1 MLLVFKFLNLKM
13 DYFLKVY
20 YLGKNVFGG
29 VNSIILTHLHNIPPF
44 YGITNVPGMLDIEN
58 GDNMLLWNIGNYLSI
73 DTVTHPKG
81 PEPQI
86 LQLRHVVN

>member
-58 GDNMLLWNIGNYLSI
+58 GDNMLL
-73 DTVTHPKG
+73 
-81 PEPQI
+81 
-86 LQLRHVVN
+86 

>member
-1 MLLVFKFLNLKM
+1 M

-58 GDNMLLWNIGNYLSI
+58 GDNMLL
-73 DTVTHPKG
+73 
-81 PEPQI
+81 
-86 LQLRHVVN
+86 